1 MNMNDLKLAM
11 GERIRLARE
20 SKHLSRAQLAELVH
34 LSTKFISDIE
44 NGAKG
49 MSLKNFILITQALDT
64 QLTIC
69 FSEVCSRLPLNC
81 AVNRIPTRN
90 KRQLL

>member
-34 LSTKFISDIE
+34 LSTKFIFDIE

-64 QLTIC
+64 PADYLLFGSMQSPP
-69 FSEVCSRLPLNC
+69 SELCSEPN
-81 AVNRIPTRN
+81 PDQ
-90 KRQLL
+90 K

>member
-64 QLTIC
+64 PADYLLFGSMQSPPSEL
-69 FSEVCSRLPLNC
+69 FSEPN
-81 AVNRIPTRN
+81 PDQ
-90 KRQLL
+90 K